1 MEQTFNEEKESGSS
15 FDIKQFFSRVLK
27 NYPWFLLTIALFVA
41 GANIYLRY
49 TVPLFQVSTYIQI
62 KLPTDATSLLG
73 GSPFSSSAASTSINA
88 PDANNEI
95 FKLQSAELIG
105 EVVDSLKLDIAV
117 TLIGRVKS
125 RPLDADSLP
134 FALSVHKAFPDH
146 ETPLYK
152 LSLYPAYYQIEAEKK
167 ITKGVYGQAI
177 ILRGDTLAIA
187 RIEPFNVGRNN
198 QYGLKISGRTGTI
211 NTYIS
216 RLAVV
221 SLPKAG
227 VGILQVSLRDELLK
241 RAKKFIDVLI
251 HKYDIANRE
260 FKNQSLLVE
269 MDFLNNRLAAVS
281 QELQQQENLVRDFKA
296 GNRTF
301 DVSSSAN
308 QLLGS
313 LPGID
318 NKKVENDLKSGLL
331 DLIESNIKSYN
342 GKEEIVPNASGVQD
356 PVLGD
361 LIGKYNQLIFQKSNI
376 LTKGTAQD
384 PRLAGINGQLQDL
397 RTNILKNVANIR
409 KEISTNVSSLATQEK
424 TITGRFQ
431 NLPTKEKE
439 FIEINRMMN
448 IKQTLYTF
456 LLQKRE
462 DKNIQLASSD
472 VSESRII
479 DTRTNNSVQDP
490 KPIVLYMIALV
501 LGVLLPA
508 IIILLRLLLS
518 KTIQSR
524 KDVEKLSIVPIVG
537 EIAQAEKSSEEMVIR
552 IGARTPI
559 AEQFRTLRT
568 NIAYLAQGFSHKV
581 FLITS
586 FKTEEGKSFIS
597 LNLANSIA
605 MSEKKVVLIE
615 FDLHQ
620 PGLADFLNA
629 EKTIGVANFLTED
642 LKPEQIIQPS
652 KDYANLSF
660 ISAGYPLPTN
670 PGELILSKK
679 MEILFEYLRKHY
691 DIIIVDTPPVGAVS
705 DALSLSQW
713 ADMSFFIVRHK
724 YSLRSSL
731 KLVNELS
738 EVKKLPNMALII
750 NGIQG
755 NKDFG
760 YGESYGYG
768 YGYGDKPKKKKRTKK
783 TLEIGIG
790 EHATATV

>member
-1 MEQTFNEEKESGSS
+1 MEQTFNEEKESTSS
-15 FDIKQFFSRVLK
+15 FDIKQFFSRALK
-27 NYPWFLLTIALFVA
+27 SYPWFLLAIVLFVA
-41 GANIYLRY
+41 AANIYLRY
-49 TVPLFQVSTYIQI
+49 TVPLFQVITYIQI

-73 GSPFSSSAASTSINA
+73 GSPFSSGPNTSSMNV

-105 EVVDSLKLDIAV
+105 DVVDSLKLDIAV
-117 TLIGRVKS
+117 TQIGRVKS
-125 RPLDADSLP
+125 KPLDADSLP
-134 FALSVHKAFPDH
+134 FELSVHKAFPDH
-146 ETPLYK
+146 ETPVYK
-152 LSLYPAYYQIEAEKK
+152 LSLYPASYKIEWDKNSS
-167 ITKGVYGQAI
+167 KGSYDQPIV
-177 ILRGDTLAIA
+177 LRGDTIN
-187 RIEPFNVGRNN
+187 IKKVEPFNISKNN
-198 QYGLKISGRTGTI
+198 LYGLKISGRTNTI
-211 NTYIS
+211 NTYMS
-216 RLAVV
+216 RLVVV

-227 VGILQVSLRDELLK
+227 VGILQVSLRDELSR

-251 HKYDIANRE
+251 NRYDVANRE
-260 FKNQSLLVE
+260 FKNQSLHVE
-269 MDFLNNRLAAVS
+269 MDFLNNRLASVS
-281 QELQQQENLVRDFKA
+281 QELQQQENLVRDFKT
-296 GNRTF
+296 GNKTF

-313 LPGID
+313 LPAID
-318 NKKVENDLKSGLL
+318 SKKVENDLKSGLL

-356 PVLGD
+356 AVLAD
-361 LIGKYNQLIFQKSNI
+361 LISKYNQLIFQKSNI

-397 RTNILKNVANIR
+397 RANILKNVSNIR
-409 KEISTNVSSLATQEK
+409 KEITTNVSSLATQER

-479 DTRTNNSVQDP
+479 DTRSNSSVQDP
-490 KPIVLYMIALV
+490 KPIVLYLMAVAL
-501 LGVLLPA
+501 GFILPA
-508 IIILLRLLLS
+508 IIILIKLVLS

-524 KDVEKLSIVPIVG
+524 KDVENLTIVPIVG
-537 EIAQAEKSSEEMVIR
+537 EIAQAEKLSEEMVITL
-552 IGARTPI
+552 GARTAI

-568 NIAYLAQGFSHKV
+568 NIAYLAQGFAHKV

-605 MSEKKVVLIE
+605 ISQKKVVLIE

-629 EKTIGVANFLTED
+629 EKTIGVSNFLSND
-642 LKPEQIIQPS
+642 MLPEEIIQPS
-652 KDYANLSF
+652 KDYVNLSF
-660 ISAGYPLPTN
+660 ISAGHPLPTN

-679 MEILFEYLRKHY
+679 METLFEYLRLHF

-705 DALSLSQW
+705 DALTISQW

-755 NKDFG
+755 NKEFG
-760 YGESYGYG
+760 YGEGYGYG
-768 YGYGDKPKKKKRTKK
+768 YGYGEKPKKKKRTKK
-783 TLEIGIG
+783 PLEIGLPDQV
-790 EHATATV
+790 TA